1 MTPLA
6 HRLQILAAAAL
17 FSTGG
22 ALVKACSLTAWQ
34 VASFRS
40 GLAAIALLA
49 TLPAWRRFYR
59 PRSLL
64 VGATYGTTML
74 LFVTANKLTSAA
86 NTIFLQATA
95 PMYLLV
101 LGPWLLG
108 ERVRARD
115 VVFTAALG
123 FGLALFFLGIEP
135 ATRTAPDPL
144 RGNILAAASGLTW
157 ALTLVGL
164 RWLGGPAPQERRD
177 PAGEAVVAGNVLACL
192 VGLPLALPVAR
203 SLLLDWAILGF
214 LGPVQIGLAY
224 VLLTR
229 GVRQVRALEAG
240 LLLLLEPVLNALLA
254 WVVHGEAPGG
264 WSLAGCAVILAATA
278 LRTLRG

>member
-1 MTPLA
+1 VTPLG
-6 HRLQILAAAAL
+6 HRLQVLSAAAL

-22 ALVKACSLTAWQ
+22 ALVKTCSLTGFQ

-40 GLAAIALLA
+40 GLAALALGVA
-49 TLPAWRRFYR
+49 LPAWRRFYG

-64 VGATYGTTML
+64 VGAIYGATML
-74 LFVTANKLTSAA
+74 LFVTSNKLTSAA
-86 NTIFLQATA
+86 NAIFLQATA
-95 PMYLLV
+95 PMYLLL

-115 VVFTAALG
+115 VVFAIALAC
-123 FGLALFFLGIEP
+123 GLALVFLGGDP
-135 ATRTAPDPL
+135 ATRTAPDPFT
-144 RGNILAAASGLTW
+144 GNVLAAISGLTW

-164 RWLGGPAPQERRD
+164 RWLGGPKPEAARD

-192 VGLPLALPVAR
+192 VALPFALPVTR
-203 SLLLDWAILGF
+203 SVPADWAVLAF

-229 GVRQVRALEAG
+229 GVRHVRALEAG

-254 WVVHGEAPGG
+254 WVVHGERPGPL
-264 WSLAGCAVILAATA
+264 SLSGCAIILVATA

>member
-1 MTPLA
+1 VTPLV

-22 ALVKACSLTAWQ
+22 ALVKTCSLTGWQ

-40 GLAAIALLA
+40 GLAALALLA

-108 ERVRARD
+108 ERVRASD
-115 VVFTAALG
+115 VAFTAALG
-123 FGLALFFLGIEP
+123 GGLALFFLGIEP

-144 RGNILAAASGLTW
+144 RGNVLAAVSGFTW
-157 ALTLVGL
+157 ALTLIGL
-164 RWLGGPAPQERRD
+164 RWLGGREPRERSD

-192 VGLPLALPVAR
+192 VALPLALPVAR
-203 SLLLDWAILGF
+203 SVPVDWAVLGF

-254 WVVHGEAPGG
+254 WLVHGEAPGG
-264 WSLAGCAVILAATA
+264 WSLAGCAVILMATA

>member
-1 MTPLA
+1 MTPLG

-22 ALVKACSLTAWQ
+22 ALVKACTLTGFQ

-40 GLAAIALLA
+40 GLAALALA
-49 TLPAWRRFYR
+49 AALPAWRRFYG

-64 VGATYGTTML
+64 VGATYGATML
-74 LFVTANKLTSAA
+74 LFVTSNKLTSAA
-86 NTIFLQATA
+86 NAIFLQATA
-95 PMYLLV
+95 PMYLLL

-108 ERVRARD
+108 EHVRARD
-115 VVFTAALG
+115 VLFAAALAC
-123 FGLALFFLGIEP
+123 GLTLVFLGVEP

-144 RGNILAAASGLTW
+144 TGNALAAISGLTW

-164 RWLGGPAPQERRD
+164 RWLGPPPAGAERD
-177 PAGEAVVAGNVLACL
+177 PAGEAVVAGNVFACL
-192 VGLPLALPVAR
+192 VALPFALPVTR
-203 SLLLDWAILGF
+203 SVPVDWAVLAF

-254 WVVHGEAPGG
+254 WAVHGERPGPL
-264 WSLAGCAVILAATA
+264 SLAGCTVILVATA